1 MKISVEKYIDLIL
14 KNSLISF
21 SVLFIFLLSLYP
33 GISNFQLDASSD
45 SLVLENDPDLKIYRE
60 MGNLFSDSDF
70 LIVTL
75 RPNED
80 IFNKKSLQRI
90 ERIENEI
97 LEIDGV
103 NQVLSILDAPIVEQP
118 KVSLSEIGDNIKYL
132 LDEGI
137 DLQKAKQEILN
148 NPIYQELIVSK
159 DGSTTAFQI
168 LLDEN
173 ENYENLIQQR
183 YDLLNSDK
191 PNILFDVNRKIDE
204 QNSLIQEKEKRIV
217 AEIRSVI
224 NSNRDFGLLFLGGP
238 AMIANDMID
247 FIKSDLSIFGLLVFL
262 IFGFLLYFFFRDI
275 KLAFIPL
282 INAALVIY
290 TTSSILG
297 YADWKISVVSSNFIA
312 LLLILTISISVHVIE
327 RFVEL
332 KKEDHYERLVNETFS
347 QMFIPCFF
355 AVLTTGVAFLSLIS
369 GDIKPVLEFG
379 KMMTVGI
386 IVVFIFTF
394 TFVPLAFHNLGF
406 GPLRASSKIGSL
418 PTKIGKN
425 ITTNKTIIISASIFL
440 GLLFTIGVNN
450 LKVENKF
457 IDYFKKNTE
466 IYQGMSELDEKLG
479 GTATLDII
487 IYEPDNYLADDDEI
501 SDEFDDLFDEDI
513 FEDDNSESSGYWWN
527 IYNLKKLEE
536 IHDYLDDN
544 ENIGKVLSVSSGIK
558 LARKI
563 NDNNDLNDLELALL
577 RSVLPEDIKDTV
589 LNSYISNDDSIVR
602 ISTRVYESSESLN
615 RDLLLKKINSDLQQ
629 RFGISSDKY
638 KITGLAVLYNNMLQ
652 SLFSSMLNSIII
664 VYTVIALML
673 LILFRSVKIMLAGL
687 LPNILIGIGVLGTM
701 GLLRI
706 PLDIM
711 TITVA
716 SISVGIAVDNTIHYL
731 YKFKSE
737 YELNKDFNE
746 AMIGSHSTIG
756 RAIFY
761 TASTISIGFLIFSF
775 SNFIPTIYFGI
786 FTALAMFFAF
796 LVSLTLLPI
805 LLEKM
810 RAFE

>member
-1 MKISVEKYIDLIL
+1 MKVGVEKYINTIL

-21 SVLFIFLLSLYP
+21 SILSIFLVSLYP
-33 GISNFQLDASSD
+33 GISSFQLDASSD

-75 RPNED
+75 QPNEG
-80 IFNKKSLQRI
+80 IFNNKSLQRI
-90 ERIENEI
+90 EKIENEI

-132 LDEGI
+132 LDASI
-137 DLQKAKQEILN
+137 DLQKAKQEILS

-168 LLDEN
+168 LLDKN
-173 ENYENLIQQR
+173 ESYETLIQQR
-183 YDLLNSDK
+183 YDLLNSDN
-191 PNILFDVNRKIDE
+191 PRTLLEVNRKINE
-204 QNSLIQEKEKRIV
+204 QNLLIQEKEKRIV

-224 NSNRDFGLLFLGGP
+224 NNNRDFGVLFLGGP

-275 KLAFIPL
+275 KLALVPL

-327 RFVEL
+327 RFIEL
-332 KKEDHYERLVNETFS
+332 KKEDLDERLVTETFS

-394 TFVPLAFHNLGF
+394 TFVPLAFYNLSF
-406 GPLRASSKIGSL
+406 ASLRVSKISSL
-418 PTKIGKN
+418 PIRIAKNN
-425 ITTNKTIIISASIFL
+425 ITNKSIILSASIIL
-440 GLLFTIGVNN
+440 GLLFIIGLNN

-479 GTATLDII
+479 GTATLDIV
-487 IYEPDNYLADDDEI
+487 IYEPDNYLTNVDKI
-501 SDEFDDLFDEDI
+501 SDELDDLFDEDI

-527 IYNLKKLEE
+527 IYNLKRLEE
-536 IHDYLDDN
+536 IHDYLDAN

-563 NDNNDLNDLELALL
+563 NDNNELNDLELALL

-589 LNSYISNDDSIVR
+589 LNSYISDDDSIVR

-615 RDLLLKKINSDLQQ
+615 RDLLLKKINLDLQQ

-652 SLFSSMLNSIII
+652 SLFSSMLNSVLI

-687 LPNILIGIGVLGTM
+687 LPNILIGLGILGTM
-701 GLLRI
+701 GLVKI

-737 YELNKDFNE
+737 YELNNDFNE
-746 AMIGSHSTIG
+746 AMIRSHSTIG

-761 TASTISIGFLIFSF
+761 TASTISLGFLVFSF

>member
-1 MKISVEKYIDLIL
+1 MKISVENYIRTIL
-14 KNSLISF
+14 KNSFISF
-21 SVLFIFLLSLYP
+21 SILFVFLVSLYP

-45 SLVLENDPDLKIYRE
+45 SLVLENDPDLKTYRE
-60 MGNLFSDSDF
+60 MSNLFSDSDF

-75 RPNED
+75 RPNEG
-80 IFNKKSLQRI
+80 IFYNKSLQRI
-90 ERIENEI
+90 EKIENEI
-97 LEIDGV
+97 IQIDGV
-103 NQVLSILDAPIVEQP
+103 NKVLSILDAPIVEQP
-118 KVSLSEIGDNIKYL
+118 KVSLSEISDNIKYL
-132 LDEGI
+132 LDEDI
-137 DLQKAKQEILN
+137 DLQKAKQEILS
-148 NPIYQELIVSK
+148 NPIYKELIISK

-168 LLDEN
+168 LLDKN
-173 ENYENLIQQR
+173 ESYESLIQQR
-183 YDLLNSDK
+183 YDLLDSGQ
-191 PNILFDVNRKIDE
+191 PSLLFEVNQEINE
-204 QNSLIQEKEKRIV
+204 QSSIIQEKEKRIV

-224 NSNRDFGLLFLGGP
+224 KSNSDFGVLFLGGP
-238 AMIANDMID
+238 AMIANDMIE
-247 FIKSDLSIFGLLVFL
+247 FIKADLSIFGLLVFL
-262 IFGFLLYFFFRDI
+262 IFGFLLYFFFRDV
-275 KLAFIPL
+275 KLALIPL
-282 INAALVIY
+282 VNAALVIY

-327 RFVEL
+327 RFIEL
-332 KKEDHYERLVNETFS
+332 KNEDVDERLVVETFS

-379 KMMTVGI
+379 KMMAVGI

-394 TFVPLAFHNLGF
+394 TFVPLALNNLSF
-406 GPLRASSKIGSL
+406 DSMQTSANVDSL
-418 PTKIGKN
+418 PITIGKN
-425 ITTNKTIIISASIFL
+425 ITANKTMILSISILL
-440 GLLFTIGVNN
+440 GLLFIIGINN

-479 GTATLDII
+479 GTATLDIV
-487 IYEPDNYLADDDEI
+487 IYEPDNNLVDKEEI

-513 FEDDNSESSGYWWN
+513 FDDDNSESSGYWWN
-527 IYNLKKLEE
+527 IYNLKRLEE

-563 NDNNDLNDLELALL
+563 NDNNELNDLELALL
-577 RSVLPEDIKDTV
+577 RSVLPEDIKDTI

-615 RDLLLKKINSDLQQ
+615 RDLLLRTINQDLQQ
-629 RFGISSDKY
+629 KFGISSDRY

-652 SLFSSMLNSIII
+652 SLFSSMLNSILI

-673 LILFRSVKIMLAGL
+673 LILFRSVKIMFAGL
-687 LPNILIGIGVLGTM
+687 LPNILIGLGVLGTM

-731 YKFKSE
+731 YKFKTE
-737 YELNKDFNE
+737 YKLKNDFNK
-746 AMIGSHSTIG
+746 AMIESHSTIG

-761 TASTISIGFLIFSF
+761 TASTISLGFLIFSF
-775 SNFIPTIYFGI
+775 SNFIPTIYFGF

>member
-1 MKISVEKYIDLIL
+1 MKISLEKYIDIIL

-21 SVLFIFLLSLYP
+21 SALFIFLLSLYP

-45 SLVLENDPDLKIYRE
+45 SLVLENDPDLKTYRE

-183 YDLLNSDK
+183 YDLLNSNK

-247 FIKSDLSIFGLLVFL
+247 FIESDLSIFGLLVFL

-513 FEDDNSESSGYWWN
+513 FEDDSSESSGYWWN
-527 IYNLKKLEE
+527 VYNLKRLEE

-615 RDLLLKKINSDLQQ
+615 RDLLLKEINSDLQQ

>member
-1 MKISVEKYIDLIL
+1 MKVGVEKYINTIL

-21 SVLFIFLLSLYP
+21 SILSIFLVSLYP

-75 RPNED
+75 QPNEG
-80 IFNKKSLQRI
+80 IFNNKSLQRI
-90 ERIENEI
+90 EKIENEI

-132 LDEGI
+132 LDASI
-137 DLQKAKQEILN
+137 DLQKAKQEILS

-168 LLDEN
+168 LLDKN
-173 ENYENLIQQR
+173 ESYEILIQQR
-183 YDLLNSDK
+183 YDLLKSDK
-191 PNILFDVNRKIDE
+191 PSALLEVNRKINE
-204 QNSLIQEKEKRIV
+204 QNLLIQEKEKRIV

-224 NSNRDFGLLFLGGP
+224 NNNRDFGVLFLGGP

-275 KLAFIPL
+275 KLALIPL

-327 RFVEL
+327 RFIEL
-332 KKEDHYERLVNETFS
+332 KKEDLDERLVTETFS

-394 TFVPLAFHNLGF
+394 TFVPLAFYNLSF
-406 GPLRASSKIGSL
+406 ASLRVSKISSL
-418 PTKIGKN
+418 PIRIAKNN
-425 ITTNKTIIISASIFL
+425 ITNKSIILSASIIL
-440 GLLFTIGVNN
+440 GLLFIIGLNN

-479 GTATLDII
+479 GTATLDIV
-487 IYEPDNYLADDDEI
+487 IYEPDNYLTNVDKI
-501 SDEFDDLFDEDI
+501 SDELDDLFDEDI

-527 IYNLKKLEE
+527 IYNLKRLEE
-536 IHDYLDDN
+536 IHDYLDAN

-563 NDNNDLNDLELALL
+563 NDNNELNDLELALL

-589 LNSYISNDDSIVR
+589 LNSYISDDDSIVR

-615 RDLLLKKINSDLQQ
+615 RDLLLKKINLDLQQ

-652 SLFSSMLNSIII
+652 SLFSSMLNSVLI

-673 LILFRSVKIMLAGL
+673 LILFRSVKVMLAGL
-687 LPNILIGIGVLGTM
+687 LPNILIGFGILGTM
-701 GLLRI
+701 GLVKI

-711 TITVA
+711 TITVV

-737 YELNKDFNE
+737 YELNNDFNE
-746 AMIGSHSTIG
+746 AMIRSHSTIG

-761 TASTISIGFLIFSF
+761 TASTISLGFLIFSF

-805 LLEKM
+805 LLDKM

>member
-1 MKISVEKYIDLIL
+1 MKYTLDIFIRTIL
-14 KNSLISF
+14 KNSILS
-21 SVLFIFLLSLYP
+21 LFILFVVLLGLFP

-45 SLVLENDPDLKIYRE
+45 SLVLENDPDLKTYRE

-75 RPNED
+75 RPND
-80 IFNKKSLQRI
+80 GIFNIKSLERI
-90 ERIENEI
+90 TKIENEI
-97 LEIDGV
+97 LEINGV
-103 NQVLSILDAPIVEQP
+103 NQVLSILDAPIIEQP

-132 LDEGI
+132 LDENI
-137 DLQKAKQEILN
+137 DLQKAKQEILS
-148 NPIYQELIVSK
+148 NPIYRELIISK

-168 LLDEN
+168 LLDAN
-173 ENYENLIQQR
+173 EYYENLIQQR
-183 YDLLNSDK
+183 YDLLDLDQ
-191 PNILFDVNRKIDE
+191 PTALLEVNQKIDE
-204 QNSLIQEKEKRIV
+204 ENSKIQEKEKKIV
-217 AEIRSVI
+217 SEIRSLI
-224 NSNRDFGLLFLGGP
+224 KKNDDFGILYLGGP

-247 FIKSDLSIFGLLVFL
+247 FIKSDLSLFGLLVFI
-262 IFGFLLYFFFRDI
+262 IFGFLLFLFFRDV
-275 KLAFIPL
+275 KLSLIPL

-297 YADWKISVVSSNFIA
+297 FADWKISVVSSNFIA
-312 LLLILTISISVHVIE
+312 LLLILTISISVHIIE
-327 RFVEL
+327 RFIEL
-332 KKEDHYERLVNETFS
+332 KKENLENHLIVETFS

-355 AVLTTGVAFLSLIS
+355 AVLTTGIAFLSLIA

-379 KMMTVGI
+379 KMMAVGI
-386 IVVFIFTF
+386 VVVFIFTF
-394 TFVPLAFHNLGF
+394 TFVPLALNTLCFSS
-406 GPLRASSKIGSL
+406 LRTPPKIGSL
-418 PTKIGKN
+418 PIAIGKN
-425 ITTNKTIIISASIFL
+425 IITHKRIILSISIFITF
-440 GLLFTIGVNN
+440 LFLIGINN

-479 GTATLDII
+479 GTATLDIVI
-487 IYEPDNYLADDDEI
+487 FEPDYSVEDEEGI

-513 FEDDNSESSGYWWN
+513 FDDDNSESSGFWWN
-527 IYNLKKLEE
+527 TYNLKRLEE
-536 IHDYLDDN
+536 IHDYLDEN

-563 NDNNDLNDLELALL
+563 NDNNELNDLELALL
-577 RSVLPEDIKDTV
+577 RSVLPDDIKDTV
-589 LNSYISNDDSIVR
+589 LNSYISDDDSIVR
-602 ISTRVYESSESLN
+602 ISTRVFESSESLN
-615 RDLLLKKINSDLQQ
+615 RDYLIKTIDSDLQQ
-629 RFGISSDKY
+629 KFGISNDKF

-652 SLFSSMLNSIII
+652 SLFSSMLNSLLI
-664 VYTVIALML
+664 VYIVIALML
-673 LILFRSVKIMLAGL
+673 LVLFQSVKIMMAGL
-687 LPNILIGIGVLGTM
+687 LPNILIGLAVLGTM
-701 GLLRI
+701 GLLKI

-731 YKFKSE
+731 YKFRSE
-737 YELNKDFNE
+737 YKLKKNFND
-746 AMIGSHSTIG
+746 ALIKSHSTIG

-761 TASTISIGFLIFSF
+761 TASTISLGFLIFSF

-786 FTALAMFFAF
+786 FTALAMSFAF

-810 RAFE
+810 KVFE

>member
-1 MKISVEKYIDLIL
+1 MKVGVEKFIGIIL
-14 KNSLISF
+14 RNSLISF
-21 SVLFIFLLSLYP
+21 FVLFTFLISLYP

-183 YDLLNSDK
+183 YDLLNSNK

-513 FEDDNSESSGYWWN
+513 FEDDSSESSGYWWN
-527 IYNLKKLEE
+527 IYNLKRLEE

-615 RDLLLKKINSDLQQ
+615 RDFLLKKINSDLQQ

-687 LPNILIGIGVLGTM
+687 LPNILIGLGVLGTM
-701 GLLRI
+701 GLLKI

-737 YELNKDFNE
+737 YELNNDFNE

-761 TASTISIGFLIFSF
+761 TASTISLGFLIFSF

>member
-21 SVLFIFLLSLYP
+21 SILFIFLLSLYP

-527 IYNLKKLEE
+527 IYNLKRLEE

-615 RDLLLKKINSDLQQ
+615 RDLLLKEINSDLQQ

>member
-21 SVLFIFLLSLYP
+21 SALFIFLLSLYP

-183 YDLLNSDK
+183 YDLLNSNK

-513 FEDDNSESSGYWWN
+513 FEDDSSESSGYWWN
-527 IYNLKKLEE
+527 IYNLKRLEE

-615 RDLLLKKINSDLQQ
+615 RDLLLKEINSDLQQ

>member
-21 SVLFIFLLSLYP
+21 SALFIFLLSLYP

-527 IYNLKKLEE
+527 IYNLKRLEE

-615 RDLLLKKINSDLQQ
+615 RDLLLKEINSDLQQ

-737 YELNKDFNE
+737 YELKNDFNE

-761 TASTISIGFLIFSF
+761 TASTISLGFLIFSF

-805 LLEKM
+805 LLEKV

>member
-1 MKISVEKYIDLIL
+1 MKVGVEKYIDIIL

-21 SVLFIFLLSLYP
+21 SVLFIFLVSLYP

-45 SLVLENDPDLKIYRE
+45 SLVLENDPDLKTYRE

-75 RPNED
+75 RPNEG
-80 IFNKKSLQRI
+80 IFNNESLRRI
-90 ERIENEI
+90 EKIENEI

-132 LDEGI
+132 LDESI
-137 DLQKAKQEILN
+137 DLQKAKQEILS

-168 LLDEN
+168 LLDKN
-173 ENYENLIQQR
+173 ESYEILIQQR
-183 YDLLNSDK
+183 YDLLESDK
-191 PNILFDVNRKIDE
+191 PSALLEVNRKINE

-224 NSNRDFGLLFLGGP
+224 NNNRDFGVLFLGGP

-275 KLAFIPL
+275 KLALIPL

-327 RFVEL
+327 RFIEL
-332 KKEDHYERLVNETFS
+332 KKEDLDERLVTETFS

-394 TFVPLAFHNLGF
+394 TFVPLAFYNLSF
-406 GPLRASSKIGSL
+406 ASLRVSKISSL
-418 PTKIGKN
+418 PIRIAKNN
-425 ITTNKTIIISASIFL
+425 ITNKSIILSASIIL
-440 GLLFTIGVNN
+440 GLLFIIGLNN

-479 GTATLDII
+479 GTATLDIV
-487 IYEPDNYLADDDEI
+487 IYEPDNYLTNVDKI
-501 SDEFDDLFDEDI
+501 SDELDDLFDEDI

-527 IYNLKKLEE
+527 IYNLKRLEE
-536 IHDYLDDN
+536 IHDYLDAN

-563 NDNNDLNDLELALL
+563 NDNNELNDLELALL

-589 LNSYISNDDSIVR
+589 LNSYISDDDSIVR

-615 RDLLLKKINSDLQQ
+615 RDLLLKKINLDLQQ

-652 SLFSSMLNSIII
+652 SLFSSMLNSVLI

-673 LILFRSVKIMLAGL
+673 LILFRSVKVMLAGL
-687 LPNILIGIGVLGTM
+687 LPNILIGLGILGTM
-701 GLLRI
+701 GLVKI

-711 TITVA
+711 TITVV

-737 YELNKDFNE
+737 YELNNDFNE
-746 AMIGSHSTIG
+746 AMIRSHSTIG

-761 TASTISIGFLIFSF
+761 TASTISLGFLIFSF

-805 LLEKM
+805 LLDKM

>member
-1 MKISVEKYIDLIL
+1 MEHSIVKFIRIILRNSFVSVSIL
-14 KNSLISF
+14 L
-21 SVLFIFLLSLYP
+21 VFLAALYP
-33 GISNFQLDASSD
+33 GASNLQLDASSD

-75 RPNED
+75 RPND
-80 IFNKKSLQRI
+80 GIFNSKSLQRI
-90 ERIENEI
+90 GKIENDI
-97 LEIDGV
+97 LKINGV
-103 NQVLSILDAPIVEQP
+103 DQVLSILDAPIIEQP

-132 LDEGI
+132 LDENI
-137 DLQKAKQEILN
+137 DLKDAEQEILS

-159 DGSTTAFQI
+159 DGTSTAFQI
-168 LLDEN
+168 LLDKN
-173 ENYENLIQQR
+173 EEHENLIQQR
-183 YDLLNSDK
+183 YDLLDSDQ
-191 PNILFDVNRKIDE
+191 PNNLFEINQKIDE
-204 QNSLIQEKEKRIV
+204 QNLKIQEKEKKIV

-224 NSNRDFGLLFLGGP
+224 SSNSDFGTLFLGGP

-247 FIKSDLSIFGLLVFL
+247 FIKSDLSLFGLLVFI
-262 IFGFLLYFFFRDI
+262 IFGLLLFLFFRDF
-275 KLAFIPL
+275 KLAMIPL

-312 LLLILTISISVHVIE
+312 LLLILTISITVHVIE
-327 RFVEL
+327 RFIEL
-332 KKEDHYERLVNETFS
+332 KKEDFDDHLIVETFS
-347 QMFIPCFF
+347 QMFIPCLF
-355 AVLTTGVAFLSLIS
+355 AVFTTGVAFLSLIS

-386 IVVFIFTF
+386 FVVFVFTF
-394 TFVPLAFHNLGF
+394 TFVPLSFNIFSFETLQE
-406 GPLRASSKIGSL
+406 SSRVSRF
-418 PTKIGKN
+418 PEAIGKN
-425 ITTNKTIIISASIFL
+425 IISNKIMILSISMFAT
-440 GLLFTIGVNN
+440 LLFLFGINN

-487 IYEPDNYLADDDEI
+487 IYEPDNFLEDEEEVG
-501 SDEFDDLFDEDI
+501 DEFDDLFDEDI
-513 FEDDNSESSGYWWN
+513 FDDNNSESSGYWWN
-527 IYNLKKLEE
+527 IYNLKRLEE
-536 IHDYLDDN
+536 IHDYLDEN

-563 NDNNDLNDLELALL
+563 NDNNELNDLELALL

-589 LNSYISNDDSIVR
+589 LNSYISDDDSIVR
-602 ISTRVYESSESLN
+602 VSSRVVESSESLN
-615 RDLLLKKINSDLQQ
+615 RNHLLKTIDLDLQQ
-629 RFGISSDKY
+629 KFGISSDKF

-652 SLFSSMLNSIII
+652 SLFTSMLNSILI
-664 VYTVIALML
+664 VYVVIALML
-673 LILFRSVKIMLAGL
+673 LILFRSVKIMFAGL
-687 LPNILIGIGVLGTM
+687 LPNILIGLAVLGTM
-701 GLLRI
+701 GLFKI

-731 YKFKSE
+731 YKFRSE
-737 YELNKDFNE
+737 YKLKKNFNE
-746 AMIGSHSTIG
+746 ALIGSHSTIG
-756 RAIFY
+756 KAIFY
-761 TASTISIGFLIFSF
+761 TASTISCGFMIFSF

-786 FTALAMFFAF
+786 FTALAMSFAF
-796 LVSLTLLPI
+796 LVSLTLLPV

-810 RAFE
+810 KAFE

>member
-1 MKISVEKYIDLIL
+1 MKISVEKYIDIIL

-21 SVLFIFLLSLYP
+21 SALFIFLLSLYP

-183 YDLLNSDK
+183 YDLLNSNK

-479 GTATLDII
+479 GTATLDIV

-513 FEDDNSESSGYWWN
+513 FEDDSSESSGYWWN
-527 IYNLKKLEE
+527 IYNLKRLEE

-615 RDLLLKKINSDLQQ
+615 RDLLLKEINSDLQQ

>member
-1 MKISVEKYIDLIL
+1 MKISVEKYIDFIL

-21 SVLFIFLLSLYP
+21 SALFIFLLSLYP

-513 FEDDNSESSGYWWN
+513 FEDDSSESSGYWWN
-527 IYNLKKLEE
+527 IYNLKRLEE

-615 RDLLLKKINSDLQQ
+615 RDLLLKEINSDLQQ

-687 LPNILIGIGVLGTM
+687 LPNILIGLGVLGTM
-701 GLLRI
+701 GLLKI

-737 YELNKDFNE
+737 YELKNDFNE

-761 TASTISIGFLIFSF
+761 TASTISLGFLIFSF

>member
-1 MKISVEKYIDLIL
+1 MKVGVEKYIDIIL

-21 SVLFIFLLSLYP
+21 SVLFIFLVSLYP

-75 RPNED
+75 RPNEG
-80 IFNKKSLQRI
+80 IFNNESLRRI
-90 ERIENEI
+90 EKIENEI

-132 LDEGI
+132 LDESI
-137 DLQKAKQEILN
+137 DLQKAKQEILS

-168 LLDEN
+168 LLDKN
-173 ENYENLIQQR
+173 ESYEILIQQR
-183 YDLLNSDK
+183 YDLLESDK
-191 PNILFDVNRKIDE
+191 PSALLEVNRKINE

-224 NSNRDFGLLFLGGP
+224 NNNRDFGVLFLGGP

-247 FIKSDLSIFGLLVFL
+247 FIKSDLSIFSLLVFL

-275 KLAFIPL
+275 KLALIPL

-332 KKEDHYERLVNETFS
+332 KKEDLVDRLVPETFS

-394 TFVPLAFHNLGF
+394 TFVPLAFHNLSF
-406 GPLRASSKIGSL
+406 VSLQAPPKIGEL
-418 PTKIGKN
+418 PIKIGKN
-425 ITTNKTIIISASIFL
+425 TITNKAKILFASIFL
-440 GLLFTIGVNN
+440 SLLFIVGANN

-466 IYQGMSELDEKLG
+466 IYQGMSELDEMLG
-479 GTATLDII
+479 GTATLDIV
-487 IYEPDNYLADDDEI
+487 IYEPDKYLADEDEI

-527 IYNLKKLEE
+527 IYSLKRLEE
-536 IHDYLDDN
+536 IHDYLDAN

-563 NDNNDLNDLELALL
+563 NDNNELNDLELALL
-577 RSVLPEDIKDTV
+577 RSVLPEDIKDTI

-615 RDLLLKKINSDLQQ
+615 RDLLLEKINSDLQQ

-652 SLFSSMLNSIII
+652 SLFSSMLNSVLI

-673 LILFRSVKIMLAGL
+673 LILFRSVKIMFAGL
-687 LPNILIGIGVLGTM
+687 LPNILIGLGILGTM
-701 GLLRI
+701 GLFKI

-737 YELNKDFNE
+737 YQLNNDFNE
-746 AMIGSHSTIG
+746 AMIKSHSTIG

-761 TASTISIGFLIFSF
+761 TASTISLGFLIFSF

-805 LLEKM
+805 LLDKM

>member
-1 MKISVEKYIDLIL
+1 MKYTLDIFIRTIL
-14 KNSLISF
+14 KNSILS
-21 SVLFIFLLSLYP
+21 LFILFVVLLGLFP

-45 SLVLENDPDLKIYRE
+45 SLVLENDPDLKTYRE

-75 RPNED
+75 RPND
-80 IFNKKSLQRI
+80 GIFNIKSLERI
-90 ERIENEI
+90 TKIENEI
-97 LEIDGV
+97 LEINGV
-103 NQVLSILDAPIVEQP
+103 NQVLSILDAPIIEQP

-132 LDEGI
+132 LDENI
-137 DLQKAKQEILN
+137 DLQKAKQEILS
-148 NPIYQELIVSK
+148 NPIYRELIISK

-168 LLDEN
+168 LLDAN
-173 ENYENLIQQR
+173 EHYENLIQQR
-183 YDLLNSDK
+183 YDLLDLDQ
-191 PNILFDVNRKIDE
+191 PIALLEVNQKIDE
-204 QNSLIQEKEKRIV
+204 ENSKIQEKEKKIV
-217 AEIRSVI
+217 SEIRSLI
-224 NSNRDFGLLFLGGP
+224 KKNDDFGILYLGGP

-247 FIKSDLSIFGLLVFL
+247 FIKSDLSLFGLLVFI
-262 IFGFLLYFFFRDI
+262 IFGFLLFLFFRDV
-275 KLAFIPL
+275 KLSLIPL

-297 YADWKISVVSSNFIA
+297 FADWKISVVSSNFIA
-312 LLLILTISISVHVIE
+312 LLLILTISISVHIIE
-327 RFVEL
+327 RFIEL
-332 KKEDHYERLVNETFS
+332 KKENLENHLIVETFS

-355 AVLTTGVAFLSLIS
+355 AVLTTGIAFLSLIA

-379 KMMTVGI
+379 KMMAVGI
-386 IVVFIFTF
+386 VVVFIFTF
-394 TFVPLAFHNLGF
+394 TFVPLALNTLCFSS
-406 GPLRASSKIGSL
+406 LRTPPKIGSL
-418 PTKIGKN
+418 PIAIGKN
-425 ITTNKTIIISASIFL
+425 IITHKRIILSISIFITF
-440 GLLFTIGVNN
+440 LFLIGINN

-479 GTATLDII
+479 GTATLDIVI
-487 IYEPDNYLADDDEI
+487 FEPDYSVEDEEGI

-513 FEDDNSESSGYWWN
+513 FDDDNSESSGFWWN
-527 IYNLKKLEE
+527 TYNLKRLEE
-536 IHDYLDDN
+536 IHDYLDEN

-563 NDNNDLNDLELALL
+563 NDNNELNDLELALL
-577 RSVLPEDIKDTV
+577 RSVLPDDIKDTV
-589 LNSYISNDDSIVR
+589 LNSYISDDDSIVR
-602 ISTRVYESSESLN
+602 ISTRVFESSESLN
-615 RDLLLKKINSDLQQ
+615 RDYLIKTIDSDLQQ
-629 RFGISSDKY
+629 KFGIPNDKF

-652 SLFSSMLNSIII
+652 SLFSSMLNSLLI
-664 VYTVIALML
+664 VYIVIALML
-673 LILFRSVKIMLAGL
+673 LILFQSVKIMIAGL
-687 LPNILIGIGVLGTM
+687 LPNILIGLAVLGTM
-701 GLLRI
+701 GLLKI

-731 YKFKSE
+731 YKFRSE
-737 YELNKDFNE
+737 YKLKKNFND
-746 AMIGSHSTIG
+746 ALIKSHSTIG

-761 TASTISIGFLIFSF
+761 TASTISLGFLIFSF

-786 FTALAMFFAF
+786 FTALAMSFAF

-810 RAFE
+810 KVFE

>member
-1 MKISVEKYIDLIL
+1 MEHSIVKFIRIILRNSFVSV
-14 KNSLISF
+14 S
-21 SVLFIFLLSLYP
+21 FLLVFLAALYP
-33 GISNFQLDASSD
+33 GASNLQLDASSD

-75 RPNED
+75 RPND
-80 IFNKKSLQRI
+80 GIFNSKSLQRI
-90 ERIENEI
+90 GKIENDI
-97 LEIDGV
+97 LKINGV
-103 NQVLSILDAPIVEQP
+103 DQVLSILDAPIIEQP

-132 LDEGI
+132 LDENV
-137 DLQKAKQEILN
+137 DLKDAKQEILS

-159 DGSTTAFQI
+159 DGTSTAFQI
-168 LLDEN
+168 LLDKN
-173 ENYENLIQQR
+173 EEHENLIQQR
-183 YDLLNSDK
+183 YDLLDSDQ
-191 PNILFDVNRKIDE
+191 PNNLFEINQKIDE
-204 QNSLIQEKEKRIV
+204 QNLKIQEKEKKIV

-224 NSNRDFGLLFLGGP
+224 SSNSDFGTLFLGGP

-247 FIKSDLSIFGLLVFL
+247 FIKSDLSLFGLLVFI
-262 IFGFLLYFFFRDI
+262 IFGLLLFLFFRDF
-275 KLAFIPL
+275 KLAMIPL

-312 LLLILTISISVHVIE
+312 LLLILTISITVHVIE
-327 RFVEL
+327 RFIEL
-332 KKEDHYERLVNETFS
+332 KKEDFDDHLIVETFS
-347 QMFIPCFF
+347 QMFIPCLF
-355 AVLTTGVAFLSLIS
+355 AVFTTGVAFLSLIS

-386 IVVFIFTF
+386 FVVFVFTF
-394 TFVPLAFHNLGF
+394 TFVPLSLNIFSFETLQE
-406 GPLRASSKIGSL
+406 SSRVSRF
-418 PTKIGKN
+418 PEAIGKN
-425 ITTNKTIIISASIFL
+425 IISNKAMILSISMFAT
-440 GLLFTIGVNN
+440 LLFLFGINN

-487 IYEPDNYLADDDEI
+487 IYEPDNFLEDEEEVG
-501 SDEFDDLFDEDI
+501 DEFDDLFDEDI
-513 FEDDNSESSGYWWN
+513 FDDNNSESSGYWWN
-527 IYNLKKLEE
+527 IYNLKRLEE
-536 IHDYLDDN
+536 IHDYLDEN

-563 NDNNDLNDLELALL
+563 NDNNELNDLELALL

-589 LNSYISNDDSIVR
+589 LNSYISDDDSIVR
-602 ISTRVYESSESLN
+602 VSSRVVESSESLN
-615 RDLLLKKINSDLQQ
+615 RDHLLKTIDLDLQQ
-629 RFGISSDKY
+629 KFGISSDKF

-652 SLFSSMLNSIII
+652 SLFTSMLNSILI
-664 VYTVIALML
+664 VYVVIALML
-673 LILFRSVKIMLAGL
+673 LILFRSVKIMFAGL
-687 LPNILIGIGVLGTM
+687 LPNILIGLAVLGTM
-701 GLLRI
+701 GLFKI

-731 YKFKSE
+731 YKFRSE
-737 YELNKDFNE
+737 YKLKKNFNE
-746 AMIGSHSTIG
+746 ALIGSHSTIG
-756 RAIFY
+756 KAIFY
-761 TASTISIGFLIFSF
+761 TASTISCGFMIFSF

-786 FTALAMFFAF
+786 FTALAMSFAF
-796 LVSLTLLPI
+796 LVSLTLLPV

-810 RAFE
+810 KAFE

>member
-1 MKISVEKYIDLIL
+1 MKISVEKYIDIIL

-21 SVLFIFLLSLYP
+21 SALFIFLLSLYP

-45 SLVLENDPDLKIYRE
+45 SLVLENDPDLKTYRE

-90 ERIENEI
+90 ARIENEI

-332 KKEDHYERLVNETFS
+332 KKEDHDERLVNETFS

-394 TFVPLAFHNLGF
+394 TFVPLAFHNLSF

-425 ITTNKTIIISASIFL
+425 IITNKTIIISASIFL
-440 GLLFTIGVNN
+440 GFLFIIGVNN

-487 IYEPDNYLADDDEI
+487 IYEPDNYLANYDEI

-513 FEDDNSESSGYWWN
+513 FEDDNSESSGFWWN
-527 IYNLKKLEE
+527 IYNLKRLEE

-563 NDNNDLNDLELALL
+563 NDNNELNDLELALL

-589 LNSYISNDDSIVR
+589 LNSYISSDDSIVR
-602 ISTRVYESSESLN
+602 ISTRVYESAESLN
-615 RDLLLKKINSDLQQ
+615 RDLLLKKINSDLQEK
-629 RFGISSDKY
+629 FGISNDKY

-701 GLLRI
+701 GLMRI

>member
-1 MKISVEKYIDLIL
+1 MKISVENYIRTIL
-14 KNSLISF
+14 KNSFISF
-21 SVLFIFLLSLYP
+21 SILFVFLVSLYP

-45 SLVLENDPDLKIYRE
+45 SLVLENDPDLKTYRE
-60 MGNLFSDSDF
+60 MSNLFSDSDF

-75 RPNED
+75 RPNEG
-80 IFNKKSLQRI
+80 IFYNKSLQRI
-90 ERIENEI
+90 EKIENEI
-97 LEIDGV
+97 IQIDGV
-103 NQVLSILDAPIVEQP
+103 NKVLSILDAPIVEQP
-118 KVSLSEIGDNIKYL
+118 KVSLSEISDNIKYL
-132 LDEGI
+132 LDEDI
-137 DLQKAKQEILN
+137 DLQKAKQEILS
-148 NPIYQELIVSK
+148 NPIYKELIISK

-168 LLDEN
+168 LLDKN
-173 ENYENLIQQR
+173 ESYESLIQQR
-183 YDLLNSDK
+183 YDLLDSGQ
-191 PNILFDVNRKIDE
+191 PSLLFEVNQEINE
-204 QNSLIQEKEKRIV
+204 QSSIIQEKEKRIV

-224 NSNRDFGLLFLGGP
+224 KSNSDFGVLFLGGP
-238 AMIANDMID
+238 AMIANDMIE
-247 FIKSDLSIFGLLVFL
+247 FIKADLSIFGLLVFL
-262 IFGFLLYFFFRDI
+262 IFGFLLYFFFRDV
-275 KLAFIPL
+275 KLALIPL
-282 INAALVIY
+282 VNAALVIY

-327 RFVEL
+327 RFIEL
-332 KKEDHYERLVNETFS
+332 KNEDVDERLVVETFS

-379 KMMTVGI
+379 KMMAVGI

-394 TFVPLAFHNLGF
+394 TFVPLAFNNLSF
-406 GPLRASSKIGSL
+406 DSMQTSANVDSL
-418 PTKIGKN
+418 PITIGKN
-425 ITTNKTIIISASIFL
+425 ITANKTMILSISILL
-440 GLLFTIGVNN
+440 GLLFIIGINN

-479 GTATLDII
+479 GTATLDIV
-487 IYEPDNYLADDDEI
+487 IYEPDNNLADKEEI

-513 FEDDNSESSGYWWN
+513 FDDDNSESSGYWWN
-527 IYNLKKLEE
+527 IYNLKRLEE

-563 NDNNDLNDLELALL
+563 NDNNELNDLELALL
-577 RSVLPEDIKDTV
+577 RSVLPEDIKDTI

-615 RDLLLKKINSDLQQ
+615 RDLLLRTINQDLQQ
-629 RFGISSDKY
+629 KFGISSDRY

-652 SLFSSMLNSIII
+652 SLFSSMLNSILI

-673 LILFRSVKIMLAGL
+673 LILFRSVKIMFAGL
-687 LPNILIGIGVLGTM
+687 LPNILIGLGVLGTM

-731 YKFKSE
+731 YKFKTE
-737 YELNKDFNE
+737 YKLKNDFNK
-746 AMIGSHSTIG
+746 AMIESHSTIG

-761 TASTISIGFLIFSF
+761 TASTISLGFLIFSF